1 MVANDA
7 LNQLIKQDVL
17 ETTGNEK
24 LRQTESFR
32 MAVERNRQTLM
43 DAETNERSILVANMS
58 DCPLLADILN
68 AANVSDAEFIARYTT
83 IYQRTSGFT
92 PTQIMTLT
100 VVVGQVERGLPRTK
114 GAPIAF
120 LSVEGQD
127 LIRLARAQDRAIIY
141 AWRHDCEPCETVRS
155 DLDNLFG
162 DDPPGDL
169 LLLAVYGPGCARIL
183 DQEFDVKGAP
193 TLLFTLDGQ
202 VDARIVGAPSI
213 QALKSEVQA
222 LRERTTSSA
231 K

>member
-1 MVANDA
+1 MVGNTA
-7 LNQLIKQDVL
+7 LNQLIKQNVL
-17 ETTGNEK
+17 EANGNDQ

-32 MAVERNRQTLM
+32 MAVEENRQTLM
-43 DAETNERSILVANMS
+43 DANTNERSILVANMS
-58 DCPLLADILN
+58 GCPPLADTLN
-68 AANVSDAEFIARYTT
+68 VSNVSDAEFIARYIT
-83 IYQRTSGFT
+83 IYERTSGFS

-100 VVVGQVERGLPRTK
+100 VVVGQVERGVPRTE

-127 LIRLARAQDRAIIY
+127 LIRLARSQDRAIIY
-141 AWRHDCEPCETVRS
+141 AWRSECEPCQTVRS

-169 LLLAVYGPGCARIL
+169 LLLAVYGPGCSRIL

-213 QALKSEVQA
+213 QALKSEIQA
-222 LRERTTSSA
+222 LRERTISSA